1 MNGLVRHGPRA
12 KGPEKAD
19 SRDQADDPDD
29 VEDEPDKDPDPLSLE
44 VALIVRFLRMVCIII
59 KRKKA
64 RAFICRYLLYLA

>member
-1 MNGLVRHGPRA
+1 MDGLVRHGPRA

-44 VALIVRFLRMVCIII
+44 VALIV
-59 KRKKA
+59 
-64 RAFICRYLLYLA
+64 